1 MTRATQTLSVAF
13 LATSLY
19 LSLYLELIPLPA
31 IIQTEIVPVL
41 PFWFIVAL
49 GAYILARLGWGI
61 LTFNDCP
68 EAHKEL
74 VEEIELAR
82 ADLRRLGVSVD

>member
-13 LATSLY
+13 LATSL
-19 LSLYLELIPLPA
+19 IPLPTV
-31 IIQTEIVPVL
+31 IQTEIVPVL
-41 PFWFIVAL
+41 PFWCIVAL
-49 GAYILARLGWGI
+49 GAYVLARLGWGI

-74 VEEIELAR
+74 VAEIEMAR
-82 ADLRRLGVSVD
+82 ADLRKMGVSVD